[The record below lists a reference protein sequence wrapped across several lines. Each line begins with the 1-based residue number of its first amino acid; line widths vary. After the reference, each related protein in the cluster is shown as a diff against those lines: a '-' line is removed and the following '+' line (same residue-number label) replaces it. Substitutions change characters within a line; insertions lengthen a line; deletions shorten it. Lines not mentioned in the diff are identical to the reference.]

1 MYRKNLK
8 RLIILLCMMLCIGC
22 GKDENTEYVE
32 DNSTNSSII
41 TKEELESTLYEVTE
55 SANKE
60 EFKNSEY
67 RYGGLTAELY
77 NGDTKY
83 IKVGVPSEMF
93 NTEVPISNGKQ
104 VATNLYVNGINLKLK
119 VYFEGYNEDNG
130 YNALD
135 IIESTYNLADKVV
148 ASPTNT
154 NYSGK
159 CVIDEYTDDSYK
171 RKAYKAE
178 NMGDIVMVASLE
190 TELHMNNYLD
200 VEEAYRILD
209 SISINTNVTQE
220 EVERIQEES
229 KTGDGFII
237 IDDYG
242 TRNAIISAL
251 EMYDS
256 TENYFTFEQLES
268 IEELSIN
275 DNSHNGEFDLSI
287 LEYTKNLKTLN
298 LSLCI
303 FSCDDESTLLPGDEV
318 IKNIEAI
325 NKLENLE
332 NFYIYLTIKPYSKL
346 TEGNLPEGKY
356 TIDLSVLNG
365 LSNLKEVAVTTISL
379 DEVLN
384 TEILGLDTLES
395 ITSLESII
403 LYNENSKDDRGFIP
417 FEGYEG
423 LVELPNLRELKVNG
437 EQLI

>member
-8 RLIILLCMMLCIGC
+8 GLVILLCMMLCIGC

-32 DNSTNSSII
+32 DNSTNSSTI
-41 TKEELESTLYEVTE
+41 TREELESTLYEVTE

-60 EFKNSEY
+60 EFKNSDY
-67 RYGGLTAELY
+67 RYGGLTVELY

-93 NTEVPISNGKQ
+93 DTEVPISNGEE
-104 VATNLYVNGINLKLK
+104 VVTNLYVNGLNLKLK
-119 VYFEGYNEDNG
+119 VSFESYNKDNG

-135 IIESTYNLADKVV
+135 IIENTCNLADKVV

-159 CVIDEYTDDSYK
+159 CVIDDYTDDSYK

-190 TELHMNNYLD
+190 TELHMNNSLD

-229 KTGDGFII
+229 KIGDGFIV

-242 TRNAIISAL
+242 TRNAIIKAL
-251 EMYDS
+251 KMYES
-256 TENYFTFEQLES
+256 TETSFTFEQLES
-268 IEELSIN
+268 IEELIIY
-275 DNSHNGEFDLSI
+275 DNSRNREFDLSI
-287 LEYTKNLKTLN
+287 LEYTKNLKTLSIN
-298 LSLCI
+298 LCI
-303 FSCDDESTLLPGDEV
+303 FSGDDESTLLPGDEV
-318 IKNIEAI
+318 IKNIETI
-325 NKLENLE
+325 SKLENLE
-332 NFYIYLTIKPYSKL
+332 NFYIYLTINPYGK
-346 TEGNLPEGKY
+346 LPEGKY

-365 LSNLKEVAVTTISL
+365 LSNLKEVGVTVISL
-379 DEVLN
+379 DDVLN

-403 LYNENSKDDRGFIP
+403 LYNENCGDGKELIP